1 MFWVIERI
9 HMGLTYYQNAVS
21 TGSEA
26 IHYASDGADED
37 SWLDDPQAAA
47 LHGIV
52 QLWNRRKAIILLVF
66 LAIVGGIVTWIFLSP
81 RTYEAIVKIFVK
93 RARIETLGG
102 DRDASAAGPA
112 DVSES
117 DIRSEIEILRSRDL
131 LEGVAARSGLS
142 PLSKNP
148 NSVDRLLI
156 ARAVQSLEENLRIA
170 PVTKTNI
177 ISVRY
182 VSRNPN
188 RAAEILQALTSLYLE
203 KHTALHRSHETSQF
217 FNDQETRYRAD
228 LVKAQQKLSDFQ
240 QHHEASLLDERKE
253 MNLKRIAD
261 LEATVQQINAE
272 TREAMDRAKVLLSET
287 DSLPAMIE
295 SQSRT
300 ARNELLLERLKAQ
313 LLDLK
318 NRRTEMLTK
327 FEPSY
332 RLVTELDQQIRDTSE
347 ALRREEAPAVV
358 DRTDALNPLRQ
369 SAEADLSHTESLIA
383 GLSGRKQ
390 SMIQDLDECRE
401 KQKAMEQLTA
411 EYDDLQRNRSVT
423 EQNYLLYEKKTEEAH
438 IADALD
444 QHKFLNVSILE
455 EAAVPVLPMNKHSG
469 FILLLGFILATA
481 CAFGSASVADSLD
494 PLIRTPAELT
504 MRTGLPVLAAVF
516 GGGRILSTI
525 GYDSEVAAFADDRGG
540 EAHWKS
546 NALDMTSNHAAD
558 PVPRAEPL
566 SGNNG

>member
-1 MFWVIERI
+1 
-9 HMGLTYYQNAVS
+9 MGLTYYRNAIS
-21 TGSEA
+21 TGPGT
-26 IHYASDGADED
+26 IHYASDGLEED
-37 SWLDDPQAAA
+37 DWSDDTQAAG
-47 LHGIV
+47 LHSVV
-52 QLWNRRKAIILLVF
+52 QLWNRRKALILFVF

-102 DRDASAAGPA
+102 DRDTSSAGPA

-131 LEGVAARSGLS
+131 LEGVAARSGLA

-156 ARAVQSLEENLRIA
+156 ARAVQNLEENLRIA

-217 FNDQETRYRAD
+217 FSDQETRYRAD

-240 QHHEASLLDERKE
+240 QHHEASLLDQRKE
-253 MNLKRIAD
+253 INLKRIAD
-261 LEATVQQINAE
+261 LETSLQQIDAE
-272 TREAMDRAKVLLSET
+272 TREAMDRAKVLISEK
-287 DSLPAMIE
+287 DSLPVMIE

-300 ARNELLLERLKAQ
+300 ARNEPLLERLKAQ

-327 FEPSY
+327 FEPGY

-358 DRTDALNPLRQ
+358 DRTDSLNPLRQ
-369 SAEADLSHTESLIA
+369 SAETELSHTESLIA
-383 GLSGRKQ
+383 GLAARKQ
-390 SMIQDLDECRE
+390 SVLQDLDNCRE
-401 KQKAMEQLTA
+401 KQKEMEQLTA
-411 EYDDLQRNRSVT
+411 EYDDLQRSRSIT

-516 GGGRILSTI
+516 GGGRILSSI
-525 GYDSEVAAFADDRGG
+525 GYDGEVTAFGGDQAA
-540 EAHWKS
+540 EAVWKL
-546 NALDMTSNHAAD
+546 NGLGVPSNHTAD
-558 PVPRAEPL
+558 PVPRTEPL
-566 SGNNG
+566 SGNNS

>member
-1 MFWVIERI
+1 VTERVQ
-9 HMGLTYYQNAVS
+9 MGPTYYRNAVS
-21 TGSEA
+21 TTSGT
-26 IHYASDGADED
+26 IHYPGDGP
-37 SWLDDPQAAA
+37 DDDGWPDDTQTAG
-47 LHGIV
+47 LHSIV

-66 LAIVGGIVTWIFLSP
+66 LAIVGGIVIWIFLSP

-102 DRDASAAGPA
+102 DRETSAAGPA

-131 LEGVAARSGLS
+131 LEGVAARSGLA

-148 NSVDRLLI
+148 NSVDRLLV
-156 ARAVQSLEENLRIA
+156 ARAVQKLEENLRIT

-182 VSRNPN
+182 VSQNPN

-203 KHTALHRSHETSQF
+203 KHTALLRSHETSQF

-240 QHHEASLLDERKE
+240 QHHEASLLDQRKE

-261 LEATVQQINAE
+261 LEASVQQIDAE
-272 TREAMDRAKVLLSET
+272 TREATDRAKVLILEKA
-287 DSLPAMIE
+287 SLPPMIE

-369 SAEADLSHTESLIA
+369 SAEAELSHTESLIA
-383 GLSGRKQ
+383 GLTARKQ
-390 SMIQDLDECRE
+390 SMMKDLDDCRE
-401 KQKAMEQLTA
+401 KQKAMELLTA

-481 CAFGSASVADSLD
+481 CALGSASVADSLD
-494 PLIRTPAELT
+494 PLIRTPSELT

-516 GGGRILSTI
+516 GGGRILSSI
-525 GYDSEVAAFADDRGG
+525 GYDGELVAFGGDQAG

-546 NALDMTSNHAAD
+546 SGLDMTGNHAVD
-558 PVPRAEPL
+558 PVPRPEPL
-566 SGNNG
+566 SGNDS

>member
-1 MFWVIERI
+1 
-9 HMGLTYYQNAVS
+9 MGLTYYRNAIS
-21 TGSEA
+21 TGPGT
-26 IHYASDGADED
+26 IHYASDGLEED
-37 SWLDDPQAAA
+37 DWSDDTQAAG
-47 LHGIV
+47 LHSVV
-52 QLWNRRKAIILLVF
+52 QLWNRRKALILFVF

-102 DRDASAAGPA
+102 DRDTSSAGPA

-131 LEGVAARSGLS
+131 LEGVAARSGLA

-148 NSVDRLLI
+148 NSVNRLLI
-156 ARAVQSLEENLRIA
+156 ARAVQNLEENLRIA

-217 FNDQETRYRAD
+217 FSDQETRYRAD

-240 QHHEASLLDERKE
+240 QHHEASLLDQRKE
-253 MNLKRIAD
+253 INLKRIAD
-261 LEATVQQINAE
+261 LETSLQQIDAE
-272 TREAMDRAKVLLSET
+272 TREAMDRAKVLISEK
-287 DSLPAMIE
+287 DSLPVMIE

-300 ARNELLLERLKAQ
+300 ARNEPLLERLKAQ

-327 FEPSY
+327 FEPGY

-358 DRTDALNPLRQ
+358 DRTDSLNPLRQ
-369 SAEADLSHTESLIA
+369 SAETELSHTESLIA
-383 GLSGRKQ
+383 GLAARKQ
-390 SMIQDLDECRE
+390 SVLQDLDNCRE
-401 KQKAMEQLTA
+401 KQKEMEQLTA
-411 EYDDLQRNRSVT
+411 EYDDLQRSRSIT

-516 GGGRILSTI
+516 GGGRILSSI
-525 GYDSEVAAFADDRGG
+525 GYDGEVTAFGGDQAA
-540 EAHWKS
+540 EAVWKL
-546 NALDMTSNHAAD
+546 NGLGVPSNHTAD
-558 PVPRAEPL
+558 PVPRTEPL
-566 SGNNG
+566 SGNNS